1 MERPLTGG
9 RRPARARPTAGPCS
23 ARPGA
28 IARAQCPL
36 PERPRGSL
44 RTFASA
50 PRGPDG
56 AHDITLRFVDVAGDA
71 FEQSTR
77 EDWRAPALGD
87 AVPDDF
93 RPPYNDEIRNAY
105 DLLEERLENLRR
117 WRTIDGDPLTIA
129 LTAPALAPRQLQV
142 AALSGIAATEAAAA
156 LQSAL
161 PYSFDTAHAKARE
174 AVGNLMYFGDLVTR
188 GLYRSDE
195 LVVEEM
201 QARQV
206 HHVAED
212 FEVGGQRS
220 LIASMN
226 LELGALEKEQEEA
239 LEYLRW
245 YEAFAGELMNAAEG
259 AGHAAFA
266 LKGTLHGTAMAAR
279 GVSGGLA
286 LIPTIFGLAAG
297 GAAPDGVSSALAAAS
312 EQNAE
317 WIGTMGEALLHH
329 GEVYRR
335 RQENEMERDA
345 TEKVVERI
353 GAEIARLDYDIEQE
367 QGTLD
372 ELAVKT
378 ANAEA
383 MVAFHQRRVTNR
395 DFRDW
400 YVGRIASLYD
410 SAYDITLR
418 FCRLAERAYQV
429 EMDDPTASFVRPA
442 WDAQHRGLLAG
453 QSLMLDLQR
462 MEFAHLQR
470 YRPEAEGSARVSLR
484 KTDPMAMEGLKRTG
498 RCLFTVGEVLFD
510 AAMPDEYARHVKS
523 VRVHLHGLP
532 ARSAPGG
539 RLGLIGH
546 RVYHDREKSEE
557 RSIVNVFGRQQIT
570 LSGPDTDTADLERK
584 GGRFLPFERCGVH
597 STWMISFPAAVKAI
611 EDGRRRS
618 RHRTMLEKLEDVVL
632 DIRYTARVVK

>member
-1 MERPLTGG
+1 MERPLTGSAA
-9 RRPARARPTAGPCS
+9 ARARPTAGPCS

-105 DLLEERLENLRR
+105 DLLEERLENLRH

-142 AALSGIAATEAAAA
+142 AALSGIAASEAAAA

-174 AVGNLMYFGDLVTR
+174 AVGNLMYFGDLLTR
-188 GLYRSDE
+188 GLYRQDE
-195 LVVEEM
+195 LTLDEIYAG
-201 QARQV
+201 QA
-206 HHVAED
+206 HHVALDLEQ
-212 FEVGGQRS
+212 GGQAS
-220 LIASMN
+220 LIRSME
-226 LELGALEKEQEEA
+226 LERAALGKEREEA
-239 LEYLRW
+239 GEYLRW
-245 YEAFAGELMNAAEG
+245 YEDFAKEYFNPLEATAHGLLGLKAAQHG
-259 AGHAAFA
+259 AAAA
-266 LKGTLHGTAMAAR
+266 TGW
-279 GVSGGLA
+279 VVGGLKV
-286 LIPTIFGLAAG
+286 LPNVFGLATG
-297 GAAPDGVSSALAAAS
+297 GQRSEGLAEAS
-312 EQNAE
+312 LETWEQTAE
-317 WIGTMGEALLHH
+317 TLGATAEGFFLHAEA
-329 GEVYRR
+329 YRR
-335 RQENEMERDA
+335 RAENRMERDA
-345 TEKVVERI
+345 TRKVVERI
-353 GAEIARLDYDIEQE
+353 DAELARLAYDIGEE
-367 QGTLD
+367 RGTL
-372 ELAVKT
+372 EALKVKS

-383 MVAFHQRRVTNR
+383 LIEFHRRRVTNR
-395 DFRDW
+395 EFRSW
-400 YVGRIASLYD
+400 YVGRMATLYD
-410 SAYDITLR
+410 SAYDVTMR

-429 EMDDPTASFVRPA
+429 EVGEPTATFIRPS

-462 MEFAHLQR
+462 MEFAHMQR
-470 YRPEAEGSARVSLR
+470 YRPEVEGSARVSLG
-484 KTDPMAMEGLKRTG
+484 KIDPMALEGLKRTG
-498 RCLFTVGEVLFD
+498 RAVFTIVEAQID
-510 AAMPDEYARHVKS
+510 EEMPDEYERRIKS
-523 VRVHLHGLP
+523 VRATLRGLP
-532 ARSAPGG
+532 GRSGLGG
-539 RLGLIGH
+539 RLVLVGD
-546 RVYHDREKSEE
+546 RVYFDREKSEE
-557 RSIVNVFGRQQIT
+557 RSVLNLFGRQQIT

-632 DIRYTARVVK
+632 EIRYTARIVK